1 MKKILALLLSVLLI
15 FPMSVLAF
23 NDIGESEHQE
33 AIGTLAALE
42 IIEGVNENEFKPV
55 ATITRAE
62 AATIVVRALGLD
74 ETAAG
79 AAEAIQFTD
88 VPANHW
94 GSGYINLAAQYG
106 IIVGYGDD
114 TFGPEDTLTY
124 EQIVKMLVCALGYAP
139 KAEAKGGYP
148 TGYLVV
154 AKEIKLTKGITNQTA
169 LREIVAQLT
178 FNALTI
184 PMMEQIGYGD
194 DVSYEVNKSKNLLT
208 ILEVETFEGKFTEI
222 VNAEKAKFGDL
233 TVLTNG
239 KSVVD
244 YLNREATIYITRNK
258 KDEPVLKYVAID
270 DAETIFV
277 NGADATIEGTVFVYE
292 DVNGDENEID
302 IADDCVVYING
313 VIDTFIAASNYDYEV
328 VIEDDEIIAIYGS
341 KYTYAVV
348 DRYDSYRERIVLK
361 DGTSINVDK
370 EYLED
375 NDKIINI
382 NMALSDLEENYIL
395 TIKESGNITDIIVS
409 TETVEGKITSI
420 RNDKYVINGKS
431 YTTIP
436 GVSLTLGTEAIF
448 YLNNKGEIVHKEK
461 IATTSNYAF
470 IYQAREAVDEWVIR
484 VLDKDG
490 LNTYTLQ
497 DGKKVRFNGSLIPAN
512 EVYTNLVGTGVAN
525 KKFDYDDMSTLVQ
538 IKANSDD
545 VITEIT
551 TDFDKVEKSGKYSK
565 NSLALGNTWLSKDV
579 IVFDIPKTATK
590 VEEISVSNL
599 NALNNGD
606 TYSYIALG
614 DEEVEVLVIVAG
626 TASANL
632 KAPIA
637 IVIDESEIID
647 DEDNTLYEYTLLV
660 DGKEIPATCET
671 DDYDINDVIL
681 ITYNADGH
689 IDTTLTTEINIK
701 DSIDDLGG
709 RKYIYGKVSEIKN
722 NSAKLEDG
730 TMFVLEDG
738 NGIYKFDKDEIVPAT
753 VLDLRESESDLDC
766 YVFVVLDDE
775 DNLLAMIIF
784 EPVEKKLQ

>member
-23 NDIGESEHQE
+23 DDIGESEHQE
-33 AIGTLAALE
+33 AIGTLATLE
-42 IIEGVNENEFKPV
+42 IIEGVNEKEFKPT

-79 AAEAIQFTD
+79 AVEAIQFTD

-106 IIVGYGDD
+106 IIVGYGDG

-169 LREIVAQLT
+169 LREVVAQLT

-194 DVSYEVNKSKNLLT
+194 DVSYEVNKDKNLLT

-222 VNAEKAKFGDL
+222 MNAEKAKFGDL

-239 KSVVD
+239 KSVAD
-244 YLNREATIYITRNK
+244 YLNREATIYVTRNK
-258 KDEPVLKYVAID
+258 KDEPILEHVVID

-277 NGADATIEGTVFVYE
+277 NGADATIDGTVFVYE

-302 IADDCVVYING
+302 IADDCVIYING
-313 VIDTFIAASNYDYEV
+313 EVDTFVAASNYDYEV

-361 DGTSINVDK
+361 DSTPINVDK
-370 EYLED
+370 DYLED
-375 NDKIINI
+375 NDKIVNI

-470 IYQAREAVDEWVIR
+470 IYQARESVDEWIIR

-512 EVYTNLVGTGVAN
+512 EVYTNLVGEGVAN
-525 KKFDYDDMSTLVQ
+525 KKFDYDDMSALVQ

-551 TDFDKVEKSGKYSK
+551 TDFDKIEALPISK
-565 NSLALGNTWLSKDV
+565 
-579 IVFDIPKTATK
+579 
-590 VEEISVSNL
+590 
-599 NALNNGD
+599 
-606 TYSYIALG
+606 
-614 DEEVEVLVIVAG
+614 
-626 TASANL
+626 
-632 KAPIA
+632 
-637 IVIDESEIID
+637 
-647 DEDNTLYEYTLLV
+647 
-660 DGKEIPATCET
+660 KE
-671 DDYDINDVIL
+671 
-681 ITYNADGH
+681 
-689 IDTTLTTEINIK
+689 
-701 DSIDDLGG
+701 
-709 RKYIYGKVSEIKN
+709 
-722 NSAKLEDG
+722 
-730 TMFVLEDG
+730 
-738 NGIYKFDKDEIVPAT
+738 
-753 VLDLRESESDLDC
+753 
-766 YVFVVLDDE
+766 
-775 DNLLAMIIF
+775 
-784 EPVEKKLQ
+784 